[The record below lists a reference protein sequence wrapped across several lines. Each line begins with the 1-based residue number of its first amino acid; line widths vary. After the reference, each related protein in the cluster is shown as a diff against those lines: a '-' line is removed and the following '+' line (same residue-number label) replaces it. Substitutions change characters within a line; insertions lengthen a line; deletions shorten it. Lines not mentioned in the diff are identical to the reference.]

1 MMSMYLKSLNGS
13 VDMKIVA
20 VTSCPNGIAHTY
32 MAQEKLE
39 QAAHELGIDIKVET
53 QGGVGVENQ
62 LTAKDIE
69 EADGVIIAAD
79 RQVDLSRFHG
89 KLLINENVRA
99 GIHHP
104 KDLIERIQQKK
115 ASVYQS
121 ETQDENAKLSS
132 DEKQKHKGMQ
142 HVYQHLMNG
151 VSFMVPFIVVGGL
164 LIAIALSLGGEKTAT
179 HGIVVPDDSF
189 WKPFEKIGAL
199 AFSFMVPILAGY
211 IAMSIADKPGLVP
224 GMIGGAIAADGSF
237 YGSDAGAGFL
247 GGIVAGFLAGYI
259 AKWIKQVKVPKAM
272 APIMPIIIIP
282 IISSVIVGLIF
293 IYVIGAPIAGVFA
306 GLTAWLKGMQGAN
319 IVILAM
325 IIGAMIAFDMGGP
338 VNKVAF
344 LFGSA
349 LIAEGNYS
357 VMGMVA
363 VAVCTPPIGLGIAT
377 FVNRR
382 KFNHNEIEM
391 GKASF
396 TMGLF
401 GITEGAIP
409 FAAQDP
415 LRIIPANI
423 IGAMV
428 AAVIAAL
435 GGVGDRVAHG
445 GPIVAVLG
453 GIDKVLIFF
462 IAVIIGSLVTAALVL
477 VLKKRSPIVATAGG
491 PVTSIEA
498 TENIGHA
505 DATTNTDASQT
516 QLIHKNTTMIKTQP
530 MTRDEAIE
538 HMVSNLETH
547 GYVKDKAT
555 LTRDIFAREAEST
568 TALGM
573 NIAMPHA
580 KSAGIK
586 EPVVSVVK
594 NNAGVTW
601 ESLDGTVPQ
610 IVFLITVPEHS
621 HDMHLKTL
629 QNLSRHL
636 MDDAKRVALLQSQT
650 EDELYQHM
658 LDIMK

>member
-1 MMSMYLKSLNGS
+1 
-13 VDMKIVA
+13 MKIVA

-491 PVTSIEA
+491 PETSIET

-538 HMVSNLETH
+538 HMVSNLDKH

>member
-1 MMSMYLKSLNGS
+1 
-13 VDMKIVA
+13 MKIVA

-39 QAAHELGIDIKVET
+39 QAAQALGVEIKVET

-62 LTAKDIE
+62 LTHKDIQ
-69 EADGVIIAAD
+69 EAEGVIIAAD
-79 RQVDLSRFHG
+79 RQVDLQRFDG

-104 KDLIERIQQKK
+104 KDLIQRIQDKK
-115 ASVYQS
+115 ATIYHSTNGQNDI
-121 ETQDENAKLSS
+121 ETQNDKG
-132 DEKQKHKGMQ
+132 DKKHQGIQ
-142 HVYQHLMNG
+142 QVYMHLMNG

-164 LIAIALSLGGEKTAT
+164 LIAIALSLGGHKTAT
-179 HGIVVPDDSF
+179 EGIVVPDDSF
-189 WKPFEKIGAL
+189 WKPIQKIGEL
-199 AFSFMVPILAGY
+199 SFSFMVPILAGY

-247 GGIVAGFLAGYI
+247 GGIIAGFIAGYI

-282 IISSVIVGLIF
+282 IVASVIVGLIF
-293 IYVIGAPIAGVFA
+293 IYLIGAPIAGVFA
-306 GLTAWLKGMQGAN
+306 ALTAWLKGMQGAN
-319 IVILAM
+319 IIILAM

-349 LIAEGNYS
+349 LIAEGNFS

-377 FVNRR
+377 FINRR

-415 LRIIPANI
+415 LRIIPSNV
-423 IGAMV
+423 IGAMI

-453 GIDKVLIFF
+453 GIDKIFIFF
-462 IAVIIGSLVTAALVL
+462 IAVIIGSLVTAGLVL
-477 VLKKRSPIVATAGG
+477 FLKQRAPQVVTAEG
-491 PVTSIEA
+491 PTLS
-498 TENIGHA
+498 A
-505 DATTNTDASQT
+505 DAQGSEQAQPQQADEPHKSPSFDTTNTT
-516 QLIHKNTTMIKTQP
+516 HLVHPETTMIHQSP
-530 MTRDEAIE
+530 MSRDEAIE
-538 HMVSNLETH
+538 YMVANLEDH
-547 GYVKDKAT
+547 GYVTDKT
-555 LTRDIFAREAEST
+555 QLTEALYAREAEST

-573 NIAMPHA
+573 KIAMPHA
-580 KSAGIK
+580 KTPGIK
-586 EPVVSVVK
+586 EPVVSVLK
-594 NNAGVTW
+594 NNSGVTW
-601 ESLDGTVPQ
+601 KSLDGTVPE
-610 IVFLITVPEHS
+610 IIFMITVPEQS
-621 HDMHLKTL
+621 HDTHLKTL
-629 QNLSRHL
+629 QMLSRHL
-636 MDDAKRVALLQSQT
+636 MDDAKREALLHST
-650 EDELYQHM
+650 SEEALYQLVEDM
-658 LDIMK
+658 MKS

>member
-1 MMSMYLKSLNGS
+1 
-13 VDMKIVA
+13 MKIVA

-39 QAAHELGIDIKVET
+39 QAAQELGVDIKVET
-53 QGGVGVENQ
+53 QGGVGVEHQ
-62 LTAKDIE
+62 LTAQDIQ

-79 RQVDLSRFHG
+79 RQVDLQRFDG
-89 KLLINENVRA
+89 KLLVNENVRA

-104 KDLIERIQQKK
+104 KELIQRIQNKK
-115 ASVYQS
+115 ATIYHSTNPQ
-121 ETQDENAKLSS
+121 
-132 DEKQKHKGMQ
+132 EKAVSQNEDTPQKHQGLQ
-142 HVYQHLMNG
+142 QVYVHLMNG

-164 LIAIALSLGGEKTAT
+164 LIAIALSLGGQKTAT
-179 HGIVVPDDSF
+179 EGIVIPDDSF

-247 GGIVAGFLAGYI
+247 GGIVAGFIAGYI

-282 IISSVIVGLIF
+282 IIASVIVGLIF
-293 IYVIGAPIAGVFA
+293 IYLIGAPIAGVFA
-306 GLTAWLKGMQGAN
+306 ALTAWLKGMQGAN
-319 IVILAM
+319 IIILAM

-377 FVNRR
+377 FINRR
-382 KFNHNEIEM
+382 KFNRNEIEM

-453 GIDKVLIFF
+453 GIDKVMIFF
-462 IAVIIGSLVTAALVL
+462 IAVIIGSLVTAGLVL
-477 VLKKRSPIVATAGG
+477 VLKQRAPQVVTAAGATLTQETIHHDQEKVQENETAKE
-491 PVTSIEA
+491 TSGEEA
-498 TENIGHA
+498 N
-505 DATTNTDASQT
+505 TTH
-516 QLIHKNTTMIKTQP
+516 LVHPETTMIHETP
-530 MTRDEAIE
+530 MTRDEAIDY
-538 HMVSNLETH
+538 MVENLEKQ
-547 GYVKDKAT
+547 GYVTNKTQLKEA
-555 LTRDIFAREAEST
+555 LYAREAEST

-573 NIAMPHA
+573 KIAMPHA
-580 KSAGIK
+580 KTSGVQQ
-586 EPVVSVVK
+586 PVVSVLK

-601 ESLDGTVPQ
+601 KSLDGTVPEV
-610 IVFLITVPEHS
+610 IFMITVPEQS
-621 HDMHLKTL
+621 HDTHLKTL
-629 QNLSRHL
+629 QLLSRHL
-636 MDDAKRVALLQSQT
+636 MDDAKREALLKST
-650 EDELYQHM
+650 SEAELYQHVEDM
-658 LDIMK
+658 MKA

>member
-1 MMSMYLKSLNGS
+1 
-13 VDMKIVA
+13 MKIVA

-39 QAAHELGIDIKVET
+39 QAAQELGVDIKVET
-53 QGGVGVENQ
+53 QGGVGVEHQ
-62 LTAKDIE
+62 LTAQDIQ

-79 RQVDLSRFHG
+79 RQVDLQRFDG
-89 KLLINENVRA
+89 KLLVNENVRA

-104 KDLIERIQQKK
+104 KALIQHIQNKK
-115 ASVYQS
+115 ATIYHSTNSQGKVASQN
-121 ETQDENAKLSS
+121 EDMP
-132 DEKQKHKGMQ
+132 QKHQGLQ
-142 HVYQHLMNG
+142 QVYVHLMNG

-164 LIAIALSLGGEKTAT
+164 LIAIALSLGGQKTAT
-179 HGIVVPDDSF
+179 EGIVIPDDSF

-247 GGIVAGFLAGYI
+247 GGIVAGFIAGYI

-282 IISSVIVGLIF
+282 IIASVIVGLIF
-293 IYVIGAPIAGVFA
+293 IYLIGAPIAGVFA
-306 GLTAWLKGMQGAN
+306 ALTAWLKGMQGAN
-319 IVILAM
+319 IIILAM

-377 FVNRR
+377 FINRR
-382 KFNHNEIEM
+382 KFNRNEIEM

-453 GIDKVLIFF
+453 GIDKVMIFF
-462 IAVIIGSLVTAALVL
+462 IAVIIGSLVTAGFVL
-477 VLKKRSPIVATAGG
+477 VLKQRAPQVVTAAE
-491 PVTSIEA
+491 PTLTQETTDHDQEKAQENETAEETSSE
-498 TENIGHA
+498 E
-505 DATTNTDASQT
+505 TNTT
-516 QLIHKNTTMIKTQP
+516 HLVHPKTTMIHEAP
-530 MTRDEAIE
+530 MTRDEAVDY
-538 HMVSNLETH
+538 MVENLEKQ
-547 GYVKDKAT
+547 GYVTNKTQLKEA
-555 LTRDIFAREAEST
+555 LYAREAEST

-573 NIAMPHA
+573 KIAMPHA
-580 KSAGIK
+580 KTSGVQQ
-586 EPVVSVVK
+586 PVVSVLK

-601 ESLDGTVPQ
+601 KSLDGTVPEV
-610 IVFLITVPEHS
+610 IFMITVPEES
-621 HDMHLKTL
+621 HDTHLKTL
-629 QNLSRHL
+629 QLLSRHL
-636 MDDAKRVALLQSQT
+636 MDDAKREALLNST
-650 EDELYQHM
+650 SEAELYQHVEDM
-658 LDIMK
+658 MKA